1 MSDSDWSRKLP
12 DHPLQYPF
20 LWILSHITALL
31 SNHALYAYKWTSCHV
46 GSLIEIP
53 LIQKYL
59 GFPSHFSSRNFT
71 DFAPPFLPQSFS
83 PPIISYHSLPLED
96 LTSVYRTLTGPPNM
110 IISHVCHIR
119 PDHFLVGHSSVPFR
133 LRTLVQDYT
142 WSGALMVVRY
152 VAENSKEVVVE
163 CAGWNVA
170 GDQIIRF
177 LVVDK
182 LQVKRTDMALVS
194 LGSLMIYQRLPA
206 ALPFGMY
213 NPRWYRGN
221 DLPLP
226 YPPTLPLLPIVSPPS
241 LSSAHVSL
249 FIPDSVPDS
258 HMSLWSILCMV

>member
-1 MSDSDWSRKLP
+1 MCWVECCRRS
-12 DHPLQYPF
+12 
-20 LWILSHITALL
+20 
-31 SNHALYAYKWTSCHV
+31 
-46 GSLIEIP
+46 
-53 LIQKYL
+53 
-59 GFPSHFSSRNFT
+59 
-71 DFAPPFLPQSFS
+71 
-83 PPIISYHSLPLED
+83 
-96 LTSVYRTLTGPPNM
+96 
-110 IISHVCHIR
+110 
-119 PDHFLVGHSSVPFR
+119 
-133 LRTLVQDYT
+133 DYT
-142 WSGALMVVRY
+142 
-152 VAENSKEVVVE
+152 
-163 CAGWNVA
+163 
-170 GDQIIRF
+170 F